1 MDAPTVRTG
10 GWWVLL
16 SVFCGL
22 PACTP
27 PPKRAA
33 IPTPVWFEPT
43 PEPVI
48 EFPQLDWQTLDFADF
63 PVYQPLETPARLP
76 DPAGI
81 DDSEWKLIDTIEHW
95 LDPEPEPNFAG
106 RFLAITH
113 GCGSGC
119 HEINV
124 IDLSTGVW
132 RKDLDLPYYYGMSP
146 ESRAYPFGHTVHRH
160 SRLLVIAHLGDRGEG
175 YYYYEYTNDRLELI
189 RFEEWDTSWNRGES
203 LTNEEWLEAEEA
215 ALKKG

>member
-48 EFPQLDWQTLDFADF
+48 EFHQQDWQTLADA
-63 PVYQPLETPARLP
+63 T
-76 DPAGI
+76 
-81 DDSEWKLIDTIEHW
+81 EH
-95 LDPEPEPNFAG
+95 G
-106 RFLAITH
+106 
-113 GCGSGC
+113 
-119 HEINV
+119 
-124 IDLSTGVW
+124 
-132 RKDLDLPYYYGMSP
+132 
-146 ESRAYPFGHTVHRH
+146 
-160 SRLLVIAHLGDRGEG
+160 
-175 YYYYEYTNDRLELI
+175 
-189 RFEEWDTSWNRGES
+189 
-203 LTNEEWLEAEEA
+203 TNEAARIVNRMAESVLMLLGYADDIEA
-215 ALKKG
+215 AVVARAAA